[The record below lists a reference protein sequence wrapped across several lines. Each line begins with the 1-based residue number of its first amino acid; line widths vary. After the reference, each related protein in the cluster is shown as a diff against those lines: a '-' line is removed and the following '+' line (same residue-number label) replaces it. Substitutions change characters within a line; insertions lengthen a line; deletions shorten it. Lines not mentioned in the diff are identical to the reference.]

1 MFSIITLLLL
11 AIISKKPYNELQT
24 LVLIS
29 GQVGI
34 FSQKEPGIFMD
45 TAGMIR
51 TILLVDIAAMAL
63 LALIYLRQRRMS
75 WISFCCWV
83 LLAVGIPVLG
93 PFLVIANRPGE
104 WNPSFS
110 FSADARNLISW
121 ARRLLPEKP
130 PARKL
135 GTLDRARQ
143 RRLRKQR

>member
-1 MFSIITLLLL
+1 VFLIITLLLL
-11 AIISKKPYNELQT
+11 AFISKKTYNELQT

-29 GQVGI
+29 SHVGI
-34 FSQKEPGIFMD
+34 LSRKEPGIFMD
-45 TAGMIR
+45 TAGVIR
-51 TILLVDIAAMAL
+51 TILFVDIVAMAL
-63 LALIYLRQRRMS
+63 LALIYLRQRRMR
-75 WISFCCWV
+75 WVSFCYWV

-110 FSADARNLISW
+110 YSADVRQFISW